1 MTDAWWRRHPLGP
14 ERSMFG
20 IDSEW
25 LVVRFGA
32 DGRVHD
38 ARILTD

>member
-1 MTDAWWRRHPLGP
+1 
-14 ERSMFG
+14 MFG